1 MRKNYDLK
9 ELKWKANPYAKLLK
23 KPINIRFDQD
33 VIDYFKAM
41 AENEGMPYQTLI
53 NLFLRYCKEEQ
64 LKPKT
69 KWAKNSA

>member
-23 KPINIRFDQD
+23 KPITIRFDQD

>member
-23 KPINIRFDQD
+23 KPITIRFDQD

-41 AENEGMPYQTLI
+41 AEHEGIPYQTLI